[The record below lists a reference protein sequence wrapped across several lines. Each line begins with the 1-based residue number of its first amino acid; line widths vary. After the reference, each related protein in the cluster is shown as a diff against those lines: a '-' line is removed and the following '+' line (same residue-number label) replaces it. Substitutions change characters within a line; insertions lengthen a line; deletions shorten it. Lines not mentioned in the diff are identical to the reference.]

1 VIQEARLRVLFVYP
15 NATNTEYISY
25 GIAYLSANLK
35 AHGHQTGVLDLTWGR
50 GVRPAQVERAI
61 DEFKPDLVAVSAMSV
76 DYPLALEVAR
86 HVKAHG
92 DRPVLF
98 GGMHATVAPE
108 SVIAEDAVDMLC
120 VGEGEEALADL
131 CDRWDAGRDF
141 LDTPNFWFKR
151 DGEITR
157 NAPRPLTQDLDS
169 LPFPDRDL
177 FDFDRY
183 LTALNGQLA
192 ILATRGCP
200 YGCTYC
206 ANNYL
211 RRLYRGQKYVRSRSV
226 DNVLGEIAECVGRYR
241 VRAIDF
247 MDDVFIANQ
256 RWILAF
262 CEEYARRIHLPFRC
276 GARVE
281 YVNDEVCAALRQA
294 GCTWLFLG
302 LEAGDP
308 TIRHQV
314 MHRNYSDEQ
323 VVEAFRIARAHGLK
337 VASFNMIGLPHETLA
352 TMWRTVQLNKAVRPD
367 DLRVSIFQPYHGTEI
382 RDLCIAEGLI
392 DADTPPGDFLESVV
406 RLPGL
411 TPRQIETFRQRFA
424 FRVYWP
430 QQPFKALI
438 FYLAGLAHAPYA
450 RLRRYLPATL
460 VRLVSRAFN
469 R

>member
-1 VIQEARLRVLFVYP
+1 MRVLFVYP

-25 GIAYLSANLK
+25 GIAYLAANLK
-35 AHGHQTGVLDLTWGR
+35 AHGHETGLLDLTWGR
-50 GVRPAQVERAI
+50 GVRPRQVYRAI
-61 DEFKPDLVAVSAMSV
+61 DDLQPDLVAITAMSV
-76 DYPLALEVAR
+76 DYPLALQVAR
-86 HVKAHG
+86 LVKTHG
-92 DRPVLF
+92 DWPVLV

-108 SVIAEDAVDMLC
+108 AVIAEEAVDMIC

-131 CDRWDAGRDF
+131 CDRWAAGQD
-141 LDTPNFWFKR
+141 LTATPNFWFKR
-151 DGEITR
+151 DGEIVR
-157 NAPRPLTQDLDS
+157 NAPRPLTQDLDR
-169 LPFPDRDL
+169 LPFPDREL

-211 RRLYRGQKYVRSRSV
+211 RRLYQGQRYVRSRSI
-226 DNVLGEIAECVGRYR
+226 DNVLQEIETCAGRYP
-241 VRAIDF
+241 VRAVDF
-247 MDDVFIANQ
+247 MDDVFIANK

-262 CEEYARRIHLPFRC
+262 CQEYARRIRLPFRC

-281 YVNDEVCAALRQA
+281 YVNNEVCAALAEA

-302 LEAGDP
+302 IEAGDP
-308 TIRHQV
+308 TIRREV

-323 VVEAFRIARAHGLK
+323 VVEAFRIARAHGLR
-337 VASFNMIGLPHETLA
+337 VASFNMIGLPHETAA
-352 TMWRTVQLNKAVRPD
+352 TMWRTVQLNKLVRPD

-392 DADTPPGDFLESVV
+392 DADTPPGHFLQSVV

-411 TPRQIETFRQRFA
+411 PAHEIETFRQRFA
-424 FRVYWP
+424 FCVYWP
-430 QQPFKALI
+430 EQPFKALV

-450 RLRRYLPATL
+450 RLRRYLPAPL
-460 VRLVSRAFN
+460 VRLVSRTFN

>member
-1 VIQEARLRVLFVYP
+1 LRILFVYP
-15 NATNTEYISY
+15 NATHTEYISY

-35 AHGHQTGVLDLTWGR
+35 AHGHETGLLDLTWGR
-50 GVRPAQVERAI
+50 GVRAAQVHRAI
-61 DEFKPDLVAVSAMSV
+61 DDVQPDLVAIGAMSV
-76 DYPLALEVAR
+76 DYALALEVAR
-86 HVKAHG
+86 QVKTHG
-92 DRPVLF
+92 DRPVLV

-108 SVIAEDAVDMLC
+108 AVIAEDAVDMIC

-131 CDRWDAGRDF
+131 CDRWDAGRD
-141 LDTPNFWFKR
+141 LWDTPNFWFKR
-151 DGEITR
+151 DGQVVR
-157 NAPRPLTQDLDS
+157 NAPRPLIQDLDQ
-169 LPFPDRDL
+169 LPFPDRNL

-183 LTALNGQLA
+183 TTALNGQLA

-211 RRLYRGQKYVRSRSV
+211 RRLYQGQKYVRSRSV
-226 DNVLGEIAECVGRYR
+226 DNVIQEIEACVARRPAR

-247 MDDVFIANQ
+247 MDDVFVANR

-262 CEEYARRIHLPFRC
+262 CDAYAQRVRLPFRC

-281 YVNDEVCAALRQA
+281 YMNDEVCAALAKA

-302 LEAGDP
+302 IEAGDP
-308 TIRHQV
+308 AIRREV

-323 VVEAFRIARAHGLK
+323 VVETFRIARSHGLK
-337 VASFNMIGLPHETLA
+337 VASFNMIGLPHETRE
-352 TMWRTVQLNKAVRPD
+352 TMWRTIQLNKAVQPD

-382 RDLCIAEGLI
+382 RELCIAEGFI
-392 DADTPPGDFLESVV
+392 DADTSPGDFLESVV
-406 RLPGL
+406 RLPDL
-411 TPRQIETFRQRFA
+411 TARDIETFRQRFA

-430 QQPFKALI
+430 EQPLKALI

-450 RLRRYLPATL
+450 RLRRYLPAPL

>member
-1 VIQEARLRVLFVYP
+1 MRVLFVYP
-15 NATNTEYISY
+15 NATHTEYISY

-35 AHGHQTGVLDLTWGR
+35 AHGHQTGLLDLTWGR
-50 GVRPAQVERAI
+50 GVRPTQVRQAL
-61 DEFKPDLVAVSAMSV
+61 DDFQPDLVAIGAMSV

-86 HVKAHG
+86 HVKAYH
-92 DRPVLF
+92 DRPVLL

-131 CDRWDAGRDF
+131 CDRWAAGQDIW
-141 LDTPNFWFKR
+141 DTPNFWFKR
-151 DGEITR
+151 DGEIVR
-157 NAPRPLTQDLDS
+157 NAPRPLTQDLDR

-211 RRLYRGQKYVRSRSV
+211 RRLYQGQKYVRSRSIE
-226 DNVLGEIAECVGRYR
+226 NVLCEIETCVDRYP

-247 MDDVFIANQ
+247 MDDVFIANRQ
-256 RWILAF
+256 WILGF
-262 CEEYARRIHLPFRC
+262 CEQYAQRIRRPFRC

-281 YVNDEVCAALRQA
+281 YVNDEVCAALARA

-302 LEAGDP
+302 IEAGDP
-308 TIRHQV
+308 TIRRQV
-314 MHRNYSDEQ
+314 MHRTYSDEQ
-323 VVEAFRIARAHGLK
+323 VVAAFRIARAHGLR
-337 VASFNMIGLPHETLA
+337 VASFNMIGLPHETRE
-352 TMWRTVQLNKAVRPD
+352 TMWKTVRINRAVQPD

-392 DADTPPGDFLESVV
+392 DADTPPGDFLQSVV
-406 RLPGL
+406 RLPDL
-411 TPRQIETFRQRFA
+411 TAHEIETFRQRFA

-430 QQPFKALI
+430 ERPLKALI
-438 FYLAGLAHAPYA
+438 FYLAGLAHAPYT
-450 RLRRYLPATL
+450 RLRRYLPAPL
-460 VRLVSRAFN
+460 VRLVSRTFN